1 MKKTVGVS
9 FDLSDPMEKDL
20 FQFAQRKTGNFGD
33 LVKHLLFAWRYG
45 YLEPDGEWETSRPD
59 AAQVIRNSGL
69 PFG

>member
-9 FDLSDPMEKDL
+9 FDLSDPMEYDL
-20 FQFAQRKTGNFGD
+20 FQYAHRKTDNFGN

-45 YLEPDGEWETSRPD
+45 YLETDGRRETSPPD
-59 AAQVIRNSGL
+59 TAQVIRNSGL

>member
-1 MKKTVGVS
+1 
-9 FDLSDPMEKDL
+9 MENDL

-45 YLEPDGEWETSRPD
+45 YLEPDGEWKTSQPD